1 LPILRDFR
9 LHPEH
14 TPEEEV
20 LEKIMI
26 ENQCSYEE
34 ACQIEY
40 KKNAWDIIALFNK
53 QTRYIVSLYCR
64 FFQKYKTEDCKMI
77 IINLMKQITDTRIIN
92 CDGMYE
98 IQIQYDYNDFFKLS
112 ENNKKK
118 KILDLLKE
126 GIDKIIKEKQWD
138 RNAFDEAYKK
148 VIEVDYVNE
157 WYYKKALR
165 SPTKE
170 YKAAVFCEHK
180 KDVFDIT
187 IIIMNK
193 KGEEIKRKKVL
204 SLPPREVVFDY
215 YLGKLKWISDDTVVL
230 TDCFENEQ
238 WEVKI

>member
-1 LPILRDFR
+1 MPILRDFR
-9 LHPEH
+9 INPEH
-14 TPEEEV
+14 TPEDAV

-26 ENQCSYEE
+26 ENQCTYEE

-40 KKNAWDIIALFNK
+40 KKNAWDILALFNK
-53 QTRYIVSLYCR
+53 QSRYIVSLYYR
-64 FFQKYKTEDCKMI
+64 FFEKYKTEDCKMI
-77 IINLMKQITDTRIIN
+77 VIHLLKKVVDTRIIN
-92 CDGMYE
+92 CDGIYE

-112 ENNKKK
+112 EYDKKK

-126 GIDKIIKEKQWD
+126 GLDKIIKEKQWD
-138 RNAFDEAYKK
+138 RKAFDEAYKK
-148 VIEVDYVNE
+148 VIEAEYINE
-157 WYYKKALR
+157 WYWKKALR

-187 IIIMNK
+187 IIITNK
-193 KGEEIKRKKVL
+193 KNYEVKRKKVL
-204 SLPPREVVFDY
+204 SLHPEELVFDS

-230 TDCFENEQ
+230 MNRFENEQ